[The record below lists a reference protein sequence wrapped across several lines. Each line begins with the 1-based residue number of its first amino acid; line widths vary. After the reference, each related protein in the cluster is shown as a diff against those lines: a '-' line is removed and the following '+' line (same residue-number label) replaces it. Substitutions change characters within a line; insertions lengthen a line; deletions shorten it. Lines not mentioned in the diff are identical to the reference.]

1 MHYIKKIYVL
11 LLTGSIVS
19 ITGCSAIQYSTEDLP
34 KSTFQKS
41 TEDTAKDIVKSKAE
55 EEHQEFELSDEFV
68 SKYLDMDSFEELK
81 KRTQEGI
88 AATSNE
94 AGMTKQ
100 EILLWRDLIKK
111 KLAMQYTTDN
121 YDQKKKELEDSLD
134 QMAEYN
140 IFQTDTSERKDF
152 YEKYYDMT
160 EEDTEAFVKKQ
171 AEKLTEFSDDVSEQ
185 AQGSEKQ

>member
-121 YDQKKKELEDSLD
+121 YDQKKKKLED
-134 QMAEYN
+134 
-140 IFQTDTSERKDF
+140 I
-152 YEKYYDMT
+152 
-160 EEDTEAFVKKQ
+160 
-171 AEKLTEFSDDVSEQ
+171 
-185 AQGSEKQ
+185 

>member
-19 ITGCSAIQYSTEDLP
+19 ITGCSAIQYGTEDLP
-34 KSTFQKS
+34 KPTYQKS
-41 TEDTAKDIVKSKAE
+41 TAE

-134 QMAEYN
+134 QMAEEHQMN
-140 IFQTDTSERKDF
+140 RKDF

-171 AEKLTEFSDDVSEQ
+171 AEKLTESSDDVSEQ

>member
-19 ITGCSAIQYSTEDLP
+19 ITGCSAIQYGTEDLP
-34 KSTFQKS
+34 KSTFQKN
-41 TEDTAKDIVKSKAE
+41 TEDTAKDIVKNKAK

-94 AGMTKQ
+94 SNMTKQ
-100 EILLWRDLIKK
+100 EILLWRDMIKK
-111 KLAMQYTTDN
+111 KLAMQYMTDN
-121 YDQKKKELEDSLD
+121 YEQKKKELENSLD
-134 QMAEYN
+134 QMAEEHQMN
-140 IFQTDTSERKDF
+140 RKDF

-171 AEKLTEFSDDVSEQ
+171 AEKLTESSDNVSEQ
-185 AQGSEKQ
+185 T

>member
-19 ITGCSAIQYSTEDLP
+19 ITGCSAIQYGTEDLP
-34 KSTFQKS
+34 KPTYQ
-41 TEDTAKDIVKSKAE
+41 KSKAE

-134 QMAEYN
+134 QMAEEHQMN
-140 IFQTDTSERKDF
+140 RKDF

-171 AEKLTEFSDDVSEQ
+171 AEKLTESSDDVSEQ

>member
-11 LLTGSIVS
+11 LLTSSIVS
-19 ITGCSAIQYSTEDLP
+19 ITGCSAIQYGTEDLP
-34 KSTFQKS
+34 KPTYQKS

-134 QMAEYN
+134 QMAEEHQMN
-140 IFQTDTSERKDF
+140 RKDF

-171 AEKLTEFSDDVSEQ
+171 AEKLTESSDDVSEQ

>member
-19 ITGCSAIQYSTEDLP
+19 ITGCSAIQYGTEDLP
-34 KSTFQKS
+34 KPTYQKS
-41 TEDTAKDIVKSKAE
+41 TEDTAKDIVKNKAK

-94 AGMTKQ
+94 SNMTKQ
-100 EILLWRDLIKK
+100 EILLWRD
-111 KLAMQYTTDN
+111 
-121 YDQKKKELEDSLD
+121 E
-134 QMAEYN
+134 MAEEHQMN
-140 IFQTDTSERKDF
+140 RKDF
-152 YEKYYDMT
+152 YEKYYGMT

-171 AEKLTEFSDDVSEQ
+171 AEKLTESSDDVSEQ

>member
-81 KRTQEGI
+81 KRTQEG
-88 AATSNE
+88 ATSNE

-134 QMAEYN
+134 QMAEKHQMN
-140 IFQTDTSERKDF
+140 RKDF

-171 AEKLTEFSDDVSEQ
+171 AEKLTESSDDVSEQ

>member
-19 ITGCSAIQYSTEDLP
+19 ITGCSAIQYGTEDFP
-34 KSTFQKS
+34 KPTYQKS
-41 TEDTAKDIVKSKAE
+41 TEDTAKDIVKNKAK

-94 AGMTKQ
+94 SNMTKQ
-100 EILLWRDLIKK
+100 EILLWRDMIKK

-121 YDQKKKELEDSLD
+121 YEQKKKELENSLD
-134 QMAEYN
+134 QMAEEHQMN
-140 IFQTDTSERKDF
+140 RKDF
-152 YEKYYDMT
+152 YEKYYGMT

-171 AEKLTEFSDDVSEQ
+171 AEKLTESSDNVSEQ
-185 AQGSEKQ
+185 TQGSEKQ

>member
-134 QMAEYN
+134 QMAEEHQMN
-140 IFQTDTSERKDF
+140 RKDF
-152 YEKYYDMT
+152 YEKYHSDGRPPYGKT
-160 EEDTEAFVKKQ
+160 AYRALRRLAEASGGAAKQ
-171 AEKLTEFSDDVSEQ
+171 RKI
-185 AQGSEKQ
+185 